1 MEESSYTLND
11 LILFVFSRGM
21 MFHEQFV
28 WLLIYRLTEIITPLH
43 LAGRSFGLIHPKNV
57 YFTSGRTE
65 IRSSQTLNP
74 DAFFTPPERVDSPF
88 ADVFYLGRTIQF
100 VIAGYED
107 CYSYSLNKL
116 VKWLLLSESTKRPTV
131 SGIMTYIH
139 NTFTEERLN
148 DMFLTQSNYT
158 TLYQAYTIEMENYNE
173 RMRQEKVLLEKK
185 FHKLLD
191 MEYQFMYRTQKFHS
205 TNKRDQ

>member
-11 LILFVFSRGM
+11 LIMFVFSRGM

-28 WLLIYRLTEIITPLH
+28 WLLIYRLTEIITPFH
-43 LAGRSFGLIHPKNV
+43 LAGRSYGLIHPKNV

-65 IRSSQTLNP
+65 IRSSQTLNA

-88 ADVFYLGRTIQF
+88 ADTFFLGRTIQF

-107 CYSYSLNKL
+107 CYSSSLNKL
-116 VKWLLLSESTKRPTV
+116 VKWMLFSESTKRPTV
-131 SGIMTYIH
+131 SGIMTYIYKA
-139 NTFTEERLN
+139 FTEERLN
-148 DMFLTQSNYT
+148 EMFLVQSSYMA
-158 TLYQAYTIEMENYNE
+158 LYQAYTIEMENHNE
-173 RMRQEKVLLEKK
+173 RMRQEKLLLEKK

-191 MEYQFMYRTQKFHS
+191 MEYQFMYRSQKFPS